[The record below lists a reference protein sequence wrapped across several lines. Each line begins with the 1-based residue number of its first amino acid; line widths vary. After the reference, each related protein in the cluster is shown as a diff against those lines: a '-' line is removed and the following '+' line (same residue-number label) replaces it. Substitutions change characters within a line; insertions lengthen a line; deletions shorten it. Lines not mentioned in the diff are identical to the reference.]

1 MGLGNGDVHK
11 TSTQVCALKNMII
24 IHVVFKKKIKWIS
37 PYTHYSMKKSHTTHK
52 NACVYVLILCLPW
65 LNTNCQNNSINK

>member
-24 IHVVFKKKIKWIS
+24 IHMVFQKQLNGQVHIHI
-37 PYTHYSMKKSHTTHK
+37 
-52 NACVYVLILCLPW
+52 IL
-65 LNTNCQNNSINK
+65 